1 MTRQRWIIL
10 SVSLL
15 GLLVI
20 GILLWWRY
28 SAKQDVVQEQTA
40 EQQAN
45 ALALATVL
53 GSPYEKIVF
62 FGRDKED
69 TNLFIAKTTGDD
81 MAQLQTN
88 ADLTYSNFLSASA
101 VWYTVSDSTLKRH
114 MIDGSTT
121 TVGTLTH
128 PVTAADALGTQNS
141 LAVDPTEQVIAW
153 VSTAADATESVRIY
167 NLETQQDTELFAG
180 EPGMHY
186 SNLTWS
192 PDSSELGFTANAAQ
206 LITVTV
212 DGAEIYNRV
221 TLPFSQMQYLTWLDR
236 DHFGTVLTSTDL
248 NPNPFQPK
256 IVIFDRAGNITEEHR
271 VLNKVGVPKVLWSA
285 DGKDFLFHDPWQN
298 IFLVYDRY
306 DQLQLTI
313 AVEAPGKLLPFGWS
327 AGEKY
332 RTPILTTDDLTNTNT
347 TATDPMTDTTFEVTA
362 EEWDH
367 YNTIVR
373 SILGQ
378 FKIDFSSYRFNATEA
393 GFDISWIFASEQS
406 EAEMIML
413 QTILQVYAVIPDVP
427 SITVQATL
435 PDGTTVVSL
444 TQVTRAQANALVDR
458 FTTQSVEG
466 LFVMNKNNPI
476 GKRASK
482 TDQPGYHYIGDI
494 VYSDFGDYNPYP
506 ALAELNATINEQQFY
521 NSAQMSWLYPLPWQV
536 REIDDVTTLLFTNET
551 TFASPTAWSN
561 FSVTIKRYQAP
572 NVTFDQWLSVNRSD
586 QVVEEVTLPVHKPLE
601 VRHVRSDTNY
611 SDEYILYAHNTVYII
626 RLERDAGVTE
636 ADKVNLQKIVQSFS
650 DHYAFQHK

>member
-20 GILLWWRY
+20 GALLWWRY
-28 SAKQDVVQEQTA
+28 STTQDAVQVQTA
-40 EQQAN
+40 EQQAQ
-45 ALALATVL
+45 ALSLATVL

-62 FGRDKED
+62 FGRNKGE

-88 ADLTYSNFLSASA
+88 ADLTYSNFLPASA
-101 VWYTVSDSTLKRH
+101 VWYTVSDTVLQRH
-114 MIDGSTT
+114 MIDGTTT
-121 TVGTLTH
+121 TVTTLAH

-141 LAVDPTEQVIAW
+141 LAVDAAEHVIAW
-153 VSTAADATESVRIY
+153 VSTGADAIESIRIY
-167 NLETQQDTELFAG
+167 NLETQQETELFTG

-192 PDSSELGFTANAAQ
+192 PDNSELGFTANTTQ

-221 TLPFSQMQYLTWLDR
+221 TLPFSQMHYLTWLDR
-236 DHFGTVLTSTDL
+236 DHFGVVLTSTDL
-248 NPNPFQPK
+248 NPDPFQPK
-256 IVIFDRAGNITEEHR
+256 IVIFDRSGNITEEHR
-271 VLNKVGVPKVLWSA
+271 VLNKVGVPRVLWSA

-313 AVEAPGKLLPFGWS
+313 AVEAPGKLLPLGWT

-332 RTPILTTDDLTNTNT
+332 RTPLLTTDDSTNTNT
-347 TATDPMTDTTFEVTA
+347 TVTDPTTDTSFEVTA

-367 YNTIVR
+367 YNSIVR

-378 FKIDFSSYRFNATEA
+378 FKIDFSSYRFNATET
-393 GFDISWIFASEQS
+393 GFDINWAFSPEQS
-406 EAEMIML
+406 EAEMIIL

-427 SITVQATL
+427 SVTVQATL
-435 PDGTTVVSL
+435 PDGTTVVTL
-444 TQVTRAQANALVDR
+444 TQVTRAQANALVER
-458 FTTQSVEG
+458 FTTQSVEA
-466 LFVMNKNNPI
+466 LFVMNKNAPI

-482 TDQPGYHYIGDI
+482 TDQPGHHYIGDI
-494 VYSDFGDYNPYP
+494 VYSNFGDYNPYP

-521 NSAQMSWLYPLPWQV
+521 NSTRMSWLYPLPWQV

-551 TFASPTAWSN
+551 TFVSPTAWSS
-561 FSVTIKRYQAP
+561 FGVTIKRYQAP

-586 QVVEEVTLPVHKPLE
+586 QVTEAVTLPIYKPLE
-601 VRHVRSDTNY
+601 VRHVQTETNY
-611 SDEYILYAHNTVYII
+611 SDEYILYAHNTVYVL

-636 ADKVNLQKIVQSFS
+636 VDQVNLQNIVRSFS
-650 DHYAFQHK
+650 DHYAFQRN